1 VEKKIMNLP
10 AKTIHYFAYYMVFEV
25 IMLLWSPAA
34 LLQMVG
40 IEPAS
45 AVWLRVIAGIVAGLT
60 IYYFKISRAQIAAMY
75 PVTVYE
81 RSTVF
86 LVTALLYALN
96 HLPFIVLLVGIVDLL
111 GALWTRWA
119 ISRAKKPT

>member
-1 VEKKIMNLP
+1 MSP
-10 AKTIHYFAYYMVFEV
+10 SKTIHYFAFYMVFEV
-25 IMLLWSPAA
+25 VMLLWSPPA

-40 IEPAS
+40 IDPGA

-75 PVTVYE
+75 PITVYE

-86 LVTALLYALN
+86 IATAALYALD
-96 HLPFIVLLVGIVDLL
+96 HLPLIVLFVGITDLL
-111 GALWTRWA
+111 GALWTWWA
-119 ISRAKKPT
+119 IARSKSE

>member
-1 VEKKIMNLP
+1 MSLA

-60 IYYFKISRAQIAAMY
+60 IYYFKISGAQIAAMY
-75 PVTVYE
+75 PVTVSE